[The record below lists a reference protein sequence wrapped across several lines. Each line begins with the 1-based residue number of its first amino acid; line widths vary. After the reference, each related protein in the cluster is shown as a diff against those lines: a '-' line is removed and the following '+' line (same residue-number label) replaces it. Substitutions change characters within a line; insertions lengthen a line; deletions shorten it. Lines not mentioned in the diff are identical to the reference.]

1 MLPAGKWGV
10 KAAGSDEPNSAKA
23 EVQVELLRAGGLAT
37 RKPRSTGQNQL
48 ES

>member
-23 EVQVELLRAGGLAT
+23 EVQVELPKVGGLAT
-37 RKPRSTGQNQL
+37 GKLCSTGQNQL